1 MHSKEAEVVEFV
13 ADCSCDGPVEV
24 WLQNV
29 VDSMKQALIVEFRKA
44 IPTYDEMPRTSWLYK
59 YSAQNTVVVSRT
71 FFTQEVNEAF
81 DDLEEGGCLRRGWG
95 WGTETERV
103 IHACLVRDAAYL
115 RMLLAPHAKGSGVG
129 GTRPDPTQ
137 HPDDRPCYCRRFSQ
151 YSHALCFLYLS
162 NCTVTKRPP

>member
-95 WGTETERV
+95 QV
-103 IHACLVRDAAYL
+103 
-115 RMLLAPHAKGSGVG
+115 VG
-129 GTRPDPTQ
+129 
-137 HPDDRPCYCRRFSQ
+137 
-151 YSHALCFLYLS
+151 
-162 NCTVTKRPP
+162 